1 MFGWRGRI
9 GVLVPPGNPTVEPEL
24 YRMVPDGVTLHFA
37 RMHAP
42 PLQSSS
48 LSQVTLVSLSH
59 MRNGTVARSHSTSP
73 LSPKRCS

>member
-42 PLQSSS
+42 PSD
-48 LSQVTLVSLSH
+48 
-59 MRNGTVARSHSTSP
+59 GP
-73 LSPKRCS
+73 